1 MRSADTRYKTARCAL
16 PRTLALLTS
25 IKYMQH
31 GHPEAEHPR
40 RSRGR
45 VTKSKTGRLASALA
59 LPPLPPAAAL
69 AVAPAGS
76 SVALA
81 HFVFVF
87 ANVVYAEGA
96 FQ

>member
-45 VTKSKTGRLASALA
+45 VTKSKTGRLGAR
-59 LPPLPPAAAL
+59 AAAP
-69 AVAPAGS
+69 APRPRWRPLRAGS

-87 ANVVYAEGA
+87 ANVVYAEEA